1 MSVMIFNH
9 GGGGASSLSVK
20 AYSAV
25 GSLPSSASAGDIALI
40 TALSVGEAYAGADAP
55 APPTTGTVWVWTG
68 SKSLQA
74 IPLTGTIT
82 LFPRAVYRWS
92 GSAWVLLRSYV
103 YSGTAWV
110 EITLSM
116 YDNGVF
122 ILEPS
127 AELILGATLT
137 LQATRIYAQSTAGRG
152 EVSQLRVYFANS
164 IDLTNI
170 STVKIIIDWATSGAS
185 SSKVLKLEIGSNK
198 TGTVV
203 AYAQTSATGMNIT
216 LSANVAALSG
226 LYYIGIFAYAPPN
239 SDSDYPSNTIYI
251 QKAYMEK

>member
-9 GGGGASSLSVK
+9 GGGGTSSLSVK

-25 GSLPSSASAGDIALI
+25 GNLPSSASAGDIALI

-55 APPTTGTVWVWTG
+55 ASPSAGTVWVWTG
-68 SKSLQA
+68 SKSLQT

-92 GSAWVLLRSYV
+92 GSAWVLLTSYV

-110 EITLSM
+110 EITLSL
-116 YDNGVF
+116 YDNGAF
-122 ILEPS
+122 ILEPG
-127 AELILGATLT
+127 AELITGDALT
-137 LQATRIYAQSTAGRG
+137 LQATRIRVTDQAGRG
-152 EVSQLRVYFANS
+152 ETGFLRMYFANP

-170 STVKIIIDWATSGAS
+170 TTVKIILDWTSTGTS
-185 SSKVLKLEIGSNK
+185 SSKNVKLEIGSNK

-203 AYAQTSATGMNIT
+203 ASAQSAASGTSIT
-216 LSANVAALSG
+216 LSVNVSALSG
-226 LYYIGIFAYAPPN
+226 SYYIGVSVSGPSAA
-239 SDSDYPSNTIYI
+239 SDSYPYNEILV
-251 QKAYMEK
+251 QKAVLEK